1 MYIVNLYPAIEK
13 KLPQDPDLI
22 LGREIDIKF
31 RDRTKYDLKVA
42 EMTTD
47 YIDIIKE
54 LRDIAQD
61 RELPKQAR
69 EILSK
74 RSKISWTKMQ
84 KAKKHND
91 YSRKRRE
98 LLEGRFAVTKAEST

>member
-1 MYIVNLYPAIEK
+1 VYIVNLYSAIEK
-13 KLPQDPDLI
+13 KLSQDPDLI

-31 RDRTKYDLKVA
+31 HHRTKYDLKVA
-42 EMTTD
+42 EITTD

-74 RSKISWTKMQ
+74 KIKDILDKDAKSK
-84 KAKKHND
+84 KAQ
-91 YSRKRRE
+91 
-98 LLEGRFAVTKAEST
+98 